1 MCGIFGIVTD
11 RSLDEIMDS
20 ILNAYISLEYRGSDS
35 FGFVVFDDINK
46 IYIRKIGGLNIIKKA
61 IHEEK
66 CNLNTKK
73 LTSGGVGL
81 AHNRW
86 ATNGGVSEINA
97 HPHMTGNFY
106 VIHNGIIENE
116 QELKNTILKN
126 YVFKS
131 SCDSEVI
138 CALADKLFN
147 DGVKFEEL
155 GNKIKQICKGIYSF
169 VLSNYTIKKSFI
181 VVKNGLGL
189 TIGLSDDIKI
199 EKNQALGT
207 TFIVSSDEISFGSQN
222 NLNITKK
229 LILED
234 GEIFIVKNNVGYIT
248 NDTNLE
254 SRIRKISTIKNEG
267 ICKGSYP
274 HFIIK
279 EINEQKTVVTDII
292 NKYVNFQTQTIHL
305 PNIRDINNNI
315 PIKTEDDI
323 RSILG
328 SARVIR
334 LIACGTSYYAC
345 LGVKAIFNMSFSS
358 PITIDI
364 ASDFSDSKTL
374 ITPNDVFIFVSQSG
388 ETADAFGIQQS
399 ANQIGATTIC
409 CSNKPY
415 SVLAQHANYTID
427 LNIIPEVGIP
437 STKGYVA
444 EILIMTLFCMMF
456 GKKTNIELFNALA
469 ELPKL
474 ISTSLE
480 VNIQPIIE
488 LLKYEQSVL
497 ILGRGFQLSTILEA
511 ALKFKEMTY
520 IHAEGI
526 TIGEL
531 KHGSLALVTKE
542 QPLIFIVSKDDIFDK
557 SFSGFQ
563 QMVCRGGNPIVIT
576 TLRLA
581 SSFEINGFKVVAV
594 PETNEFLQSLLM
606 IIPVQLA
613 AYHIAIMRGI
623 DPDHPRNVAK
633 TCTVE

>member
-1 MCGIFGIVTD
+1 MCGIFGIV
-11 RSLDEIMDS
+11 SNKPLDEIMDS
-20 ILNAYISLEYRGSDS
+20 ILNAYVSLEYRGSDS
-35 FGFVVFDDINK
+35 FGFVIFDDTNK
-46 IYIRKIGGLNIIKKA
+46 VYVRKVGGLNIMEKA
-61 IHEEK
+61 IHEVK
-66 CNLNTKK
+66 CDLNMKK

-97 HPHMTGNFY
+97 HPHMSGDFY

-126 YVFKS
+126 YRFKS

-138 CALADKLFN
+138 CALANKLFN

-169 VLSNYTIKKSFI
+169 VLANYTIKESFI
-181 VVKNGLGL
+181 VVKNGLGVI
-189 TIGLSDDIKI
+189 IGLSDDGKI
-199 EKNQALGT
+199 EKNQAFGS
-207 TFIVSSDEISFGSQN
+207 TFIVSSDEIVFGSQGN
-222 NLNITKK
+222 FNITKK

-248 NDTNLE
+248 DGINLE
-254 SRIRKISTIKNEG
+254 SRIRKVSAMKNEG
-267 ICKGSYP
+267 VYKGSYP

-279 EINEQKTVVTDII
+279 EINEQKTIVTDII
-292 NKYVNFQTQTIHL
+292 NKYVDFQTQVIRL
-305 PNIRDINNNI
+305 PNIRDIDNNI
-315 PIKTEDDI
+315 PIKNEDDI
-323 RSILG
+323 RSVLA

-358 PITIDI
+358 PVTIDV

-374 ITPNDVFIFVSQSG
+374 ITSNDVFIFVSQSG

-399 ANQIGATTIC
+399 ANQANATTIC

-427 LNIIPEVGIP
+427 LNITPEVGIP
-437 STKGYVA
+437 STKGYIA

-456 GKKTNIELFNALA
+456 GRKPNIELFDTLA

-474 ISTSLE
+474 VSTSLE
-480 VNIQPIIE
+480 VNVQPIID
-488 LLKYEQSVL
+488 LLKYEHSVL

-511 ALKFKEMTY
+511 ALKFKEMAY

-542 QPLIFIVSKDDIFDK
+542 QPLIFVVSKDDVFDK
-557 SFSGFQ
+557 AFSGFQ
-563 QMVCRGGNPIVIT
+563 QMVCRGGNPVIIT
-576 TLRLA
+576 TFKLA
-581 SSFEINGFKVVAV
+581 SLFEANGFKVVAV

-613 AYHIAIMRGI
+613 AYHIAVMRGI